1 MPPIPIRRNFSDRS
15 ATARHLP
22 AKRMPPHPITPGQAR
37 HTPIWRWTGLLILCL
52 AVAATVSSLQ
62 PRPGLAQTGSAS
74 PATDL
79 AYVSRLRIH
88 NLDPAEVVACE
99 LILIDGVGTEADQS
113 LAVRLRPRVTEIVDL
128 NDFPGLATGA
138 YAGYLDCSHAVSTVL
153 IYGEPGDRIYT
164 AYAGTDEQQTSREW
178 QVLEAYTGFGNSEFA
193 TSIIVQNAGAEP
205 NDLTIRF
212 LSRRDGSLLH
222 TISLAGLPA
231 WSTTEADLV
240 DFPALAEHETVRAEV
255 ASSGPS
261 AVLVFHHDVG
271 DDNDDSAFRFPRAA
285 FVPSHATATRFA
297 YPAMLVNYQELNTT
311 FQVLGLGSEPVRLSV
326 EYPGFGTQEWELTP
340 GRVTTIGRPAFMPK
354 GSYVASVVITASHP
368 IAMQAHTRHAN
379 GSIAILT
386 ATEQAGTKVSAP
398 LILRRRDGFSSM
410 VTCQNLGDRATEVIF
425 EHVGRFARIK
435 YVEPGHSIT
444 RHMVQENLLPNNYD
458 GTMVIRAEQPIK
470 CVVAQLR
477 DPPADEAPGAAPAL
491 SEAAEVRSLLV
502 YEGLATP

>member
-1 MPPIPIRRNFSDRS
+1 MTSIRRNFGNRPTAVRS
-15 ATARHLP
+15 FP
-22 AKRMPPHPITPGQAR
+22 AKRMPLHPITPGRAR
-37 HTPIWRWTGLLILCL
+37 HTLVWRWTGLLVLCL
-52 AVAATVSSLQ
+52 AAAATVLSLQ
-62 PRPGLAQTGSAS
+62 SRLGLAQTGSEP
-74 PATDL
+74 PANDL

-88 NLDPAEVVACE
+88 NPDPAQVVACE
-99 LILIDGVGTEADQS
+99 LTLIDGAGTEAGQS

-128 NDFPGLATGA
+128 NDLSDLATGA

-212 LSRRDGSLLH
+212 LSRRDGSLIH
-222 TISLAGLPA
+222 TISLSGLPA

-271 DDNDDSAFRFPRAA
+271 DDDNDSAFRFPRAA

-297 YPAMLVNYQELNTT
+297 YPAMLVNYQDLNTT
-311 FQVLGLGSEPVRLSV
+311 FQVLGMGSEPVRLSV
-326 EYPGFGTQEWELTP
+326 AYPGFGTQEWELTP
-340 GRVTTIGRPAFMPK
+340 GRVTTIGRPGFMPK

-379 GSIAILT
+379 GSIAVLT

-410 VTCQNLGDRATEVIF
+410 VTCQNLGDQATEVIF

-435 YVEPGHSIT
+435 YAEPGHSIT
-444 RHMVQENLLPNNYD
+444 RHMAQENLLPNNYD

-477 DPPADEAPGAAPAL
+477 NPPTDEDAGTVPVL

>member
-1 MPPIPIRRNFSDRS
+1 MP
-15 ATARHLP
+15 L
-22 AKRMPPHPITPGQAR
+22 HPIAPGQAR
-37 HTPIWRWTGLLILCL
+37 HTPARRWTGLLVLCL
-52 AVAATVSSLQ
+52 VAAATVLSL
-62 PRPGLAQTGSAS
+62 PSRPGLAQTDSGV
-74 PATDL
+74 PANDL
-79 AYVSRLRIH
+79 AYVSRLRVH
-88 NLDPAEVVACE
+88 NPDPAAVVTCE
-99 LILIDGVGTEADQS
+99 LTLIDGSGAEAGQS
-113 LAVRLRPRVTEIVDL
+113 RAVRLRPRVTEIVDL
-128 NDFPGLATGA
+128 NDFPGLETGA

-164 AYAGTDEQQTSREW
+164 AYAGTDARQTSRAW
-178 QVLEAYTGFGNSEFA
+178 QVLEAHTGSGDSEFA
-193 TSIIVQNAGAEP
+193 SSIIVQNADADP
-205 NDLTIRF
+205 NNLTVRF
-212 LSRRDGSLLH
+212 LSRRDGSLIH
-222 TISLAGLPA
+222 TLSLAGIPA
-231 WSTTEADLV
+231 WSTTQVDLAA
-240 DFPALAEHETVRAEV
+240 FPALAEHETVRVEV
-255 ASSGPS
+255 ESSVPS
-261 AVLVFHHDVG
+261 AVLVFHHDV
-271 DDNDDSAFRFPRAA
+271 DADNSSAFRFPRAA
-285 FVPSHATATRFA
+285 FVPSHATATRFT

-368 IAMQAHTRHAN
+368 ISMQAHTRHAN
-379 GSIAILT
+379 GSIAVLT

-410 VTCQNLGDRATEVIF
+410 VTCQNVGDQATEVIF

-444 RHMVQENLLPNNYD
+444 RQMVQENLLPNNYD

-477 DPPADEAPGAAPAL
+477 DPPADEAAGAAPVL

-502 YEGLATP
+502 YEGLATR

>member
-1 MPPIPIRRNFSDRS
+1 MTSIRRNFGDRP
-15 ATARHLP
+15 TAARSFP
-22 AKRMPPHPITPGQAR
+22 AKRMPLHPITPGRAR
-37 HTPIWRWTGLLILCL
+37 HTLVWRWTGLLVLCL
-52 AVAATVSSLQ
+52 AAAATVLSLQ
-62 PRPGLAQTGSAS
+62 SRLGLAQTGSEP
-74 PATDL
+74 PANDL

-88 NLDPAEVVACE
+88 NPDPAQVVACE
-99 LILIDGVGTEADQS
+99 LTLIDGAGTEAGQS
-113 LAVRLRPRVTEIVDL
+113 LTVRLRPRVTEIVDL
-128 NDFPGLATGA
+128 NDLSDLATGA

-212 LSRRDGSLLH
+212 LSRRDGSLIH
-222 TISLAGLPA
+222 TISLSGLPA

-271 DDNDDSAFRFPRAA
+271 DDDNDSAFRFPRAA

-297 YPAMLVNYQELNTT
+297 YPAMLVNYQDLNTT
-311 FQVLGLGSEPVRLSV
+311 FQVLGMGSEPVRLSV
-326 EYPGFGTQEWELTP
+326 AYPGFGTQEWELTP
-340 GRVTTIGRPAFMPK
+340 GRVTTIGRPGFMPK

-379 GSIAILT
+379 GSIAVLT

-410 VTCQNLGDRATEVIF
+410 VTCQNLGDQATEVIF

-435 YVEPGHSIT
+435 YAEPSHSIT
-444 RHMVQENLLPNNYD
+444 RHMAQENLLPNNYD

-477 DPPADEAPGAAPAL
+477 NPPTDEDAGTVPVL

>member
-1 MPPIPIRRNFSDRS
+1 MP
-15 ATARHLP
+15 L
-22 AKRMPPHPITPGQAR
+22 HPIAPERAR
-37 HTPIWRWTGLLILCL
+37 HTPVWCRSGLLVLCL
-52 AVAATVSSLQ
+52 AVAATALLLQ
-62 PRPGLAQTGSAS
+62 SRLGLAQTNSVP
-74 PATDL
+74 PANDL

-88 NLDPAEVVACE
+88 NPDPAQVVACE
-99 LILIDGVGTEADQS
+99 LTLIDGVGAEAGQS

-128 NDFPGLATGA
+128 NDLPGLATGA

-178 QVLEAYTGFGNSEFA
+178 QVLEVHTGSGNSEFA
-193 TSIIVQNAGAEP
+193 SSIIVQNAGAEP

-212 LSRRDGSLLH
+212 LSRRDGSLIHAINLP
-222 TISLAGLPA
+222 GLPA
-231 WSTTEADLV
+231 WSTAEADLA

-261 AVLVFHHDVG
+261 AVLVFHHDIG
-271 DDNDDSAFRFPRAA
+271 DDNAGSAFRFPRAA

-311 FQVLGLGSEPVRLSV
+311 FEVLGVGSEPVRLSV

-354 GSYVASVVITASHP
+354 GSYIASVVITASHP

-379 GSIAILT
+379 GSIAVLT

-410 VTCQNLGDRATEVIF
+410 VTCQNLGDQATEVIF

-435 YVEPGHSIT
+435 YAEPGHSIT
-444 RHMVQENLLPNNYD
+444 RHMAQENLLPNNYD